1 MSLNPSNCFGN
12 DNKVL
17 TKSKLLGLFN
27 LLNCKLC
34 DNNVKVII
42 TVYDGSVMTLI
53 YDNRPATKDIDY
65 VLGDSSLQSI
75 FDNIISDI
83 TVIENLNDDWMND
96 EVRGPLEEI
105 IKEDYYK
112 GISLSNLTVMFPKP
126 EQLLAMKILSA
137 RPEPAKDFIDAEILC
152 KDLNVSEKREVIEI
166 FSKYFPKRLLG
177 ERQLMFIH
185 YVGKDLGYDW

>member
-1 MSLNPSNCFGN
+1 MSLKTSNCFGN
-12 DNKVL
+12 DSKVL
-17 TKSKLLGLFN
+17 TKSKLLELFD

-42 TVYDGSVMTLI
+42 TVYGGSVMTLL

-65 VLGDSSLQSI
+65 VLGDYSLQSI
-75 FDNIISDI
+75 FDNIISEI
-83 TVIENLNDDWMND
+83 TIIENLNDDWMND

-105 IKEDYYK
+105 IKEDCYK
-112 GISLSNLTVMFPKP
+112 GINLSNLTVMFPKP

-152 KDLNVSEKREVIEI
+152 KDLNVSEIREVIEI
-166 FSKYFPKRLLG
+166 FSIYFPKGLLG

>member
-105 IKEDYYK
+105 IKEDCYK
-112 GISLSNLTVMFPKP
+112 GINLSNLTVMFPKP

-152 KDLNVSEKREVIEI
+152 KDLKVSEKREVIEI
-166 FSKYFPKRLLG
+166 FSKYFPKGLLR

-185 YVGKDLGYDW
+185 YLGKDLGYDW

>member
-1 MSLNPSNCFGN
+1 MSLKTSNCFGN
-12 DNKVL
+12 DSKVL
-17 TKSKLLGLFN
+17 TKSKLLELFD

-34 DNNVKVII
+34 DNSVKVII
-42 TVYDGSVMTLI
+42 TVYGGSVMTLL

-65 VLGDSSLQSI
+65 VLGDYSLQSI
-75 FDNIISDI
+75 FDNIISEI
-83 TVIENLNDDWMND
+83 TIIENLNDDWMND

-105 IKEDYYK
+105 IKEDCYK
-112 GISLSNLTVMFPKP
+112 GINLSNLTVMFPKP

-166 FSKYFPKRLLG
+166 FSKYFPKMLLG